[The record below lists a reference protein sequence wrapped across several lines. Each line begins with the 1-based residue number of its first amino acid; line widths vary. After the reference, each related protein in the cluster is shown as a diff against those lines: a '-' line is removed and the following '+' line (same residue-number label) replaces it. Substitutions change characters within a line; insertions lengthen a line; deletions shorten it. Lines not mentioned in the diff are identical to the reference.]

1 MKSILITGVS
11 RGIGLSIA
19 KEFIQND
26 YFVFGTSRSKFALSK
41 ALESNNCEHLIV
53 DVNDRDSIASIM
65 KDIPGENNT
74 LDCLV
79 NNAGI
84 TADQLF
90 IRMKDSEWD
99 DVINTNLTGIF
110 NITKPVSKI
119 MLKQKSGSIIN
130 ISSVSGL
137 MGNAGQVNYSS
148 SKSALLGFTK
158 SLAKELA
165 PRGINVNCICPGFI
179 ESDMTNELTSDQRDQ
194 ALSQIPLGNFGSD
207 TDIAKL
213 TLFLSSD
220 NAKYITGQSISVDG
234 GMYMQ
239 TYLLILRL
247 LR

>member
-1 MKSILITGVS
+1 MKSVLITGVS

-26 YFVFGTSRSKFALSK
+26 YFVFGTSRSKFDLSK
-41 ALESNNCEHLIV
+41 ALESNNCKHLIV
-53 DVNDRDSIASIM
+53 DVNDRDSITSIM

-110 NITKPVSKI
+110 NITKPVSKM

-194 ALSQIPLGNFGSD
+194 VLSQIPLGNFGSD

-234 GMYMQ
+234 GMYM
-239 TYLLILRL
+239 
-247 LR
+247 

>member
-1 MKSILITGVS
+1 MKSVLITGVS

-26 YFVFGTSRSKFALSK
+26 YFVFGTSRSKFDLSK
-41 ALESNNCEHLIV
+41 ALESNNCKHLIV
-53 DVNDRDSIASIM
+53 DVNDRDSIASLM
-65 KDIPGENNT
+65 KDIPGQNNT

-110 NITKPVSKI
+110 NITKPVSKM

-194 ALSQIPLGNFGSD
+194 ALSQIPLGSFGSD

-220 NAKYITGQSISVDG
+220 SAKYITGQSISVDG
-234 GMYMQ
+234 GMYM
-239 TYLLILRL
+239 
-247 LR
+247 

>member
-1 MKSILITGVS
+1 MKSVLITGVS

-26 YFVFGTSRSKFALSK
+26 YFVFGTSRSKFDLSK
-41 ALESNNCEHLIV
+41 VLESNNCKHLTV
-53 DVNDRDSIASIM
+53 DVNDRDSIAFLM

-194 ALSQIPLGNFGSD
+194 ALSQIPLGSFGSD
-207 TDIAKL
+207 TDIARL

-234 GMYMQ
+234 GMYM
-239 TYLLILRL
+239 
-247 LR
+247 

>member
-1 MKSILITGVS
+1 MKSVLITGVS

-26 YFVFGTSRSKFALSK
+26 YFVFGTSRSKFDLSK
-41 ALESNNCEHLIV
+41 ALESNNCKHLTV

-110 NITKPVSKI
+110 NITKPVSKM

-194 ALSQIPLGNFGSD
+194 VLSQIPLGNFGSD

-234 GMYMQ
+234 GMYM
-239 TYLLILRL
+239 
-247 LR
+247 

>member
-1 MKSILITGVS
+1 MKSVLITGVS

-26 YFVFGTSRSKFALSK
+26 YFVFGTSRSKFDLSK
-41 ALESNNCEHLIV
+41 ALESNNCKHLIV

-110 NITKPVSKI
+110 NITKPVSKM

-220 NAKYITGQSISVDG
+220 SAKYITGQSISVDG
-234 GMYMQ
+234 GMYM
-239 TYLLILRL
+239 
-247 LR
+247 

>member
-1 MKSILITGVS
+1 MTEILL
-11 RGIGLSIA
+11 RLH
-19 KEFIQND
+19 E
-26 YFVFGTSRSKFALSK
+26 
-41 ALESNNCEHLIV
+41 
-53 DVNDRDSIASIM
+53 
-65 KDIPGENNT
+65 DIPGENNT

-110 NITKPVSKI
+110 NITKPVSKM

-158 SLAKELA
+158 SLAK
-165 PRGINVNCICPGFI
+165 
-179 ESDMTNELTSDQRDQ
+179 S
-194 ALSQIPLGNFGSD
+194 
-207 TDIAKL
+207 
-213 TLFLSSD
+213 
-220 NAKYITGQSISVDG
+220 
-234 GMYMQ
+234 
-239 TYLLILRL
+239 LLKRY
-247 LR
+247 

>member
-1 MKSILITGVS
+1 MKSVLITGVS

-26 YFVFGTSRSKFALSK
+26 YFVFGTSRSKFDLSEALDSI
-41 ALESNNCEHLIV
+41 NCQHLIV
-53 DVNDRDSIASIM
+53 DVNDRDSIASVM
-65 KDIPGENNT
+65 KDIPGENNK

-90 IRMKDSEWD
+90 IRMKDSDWD

-110 NITKPVSKI
+110 NITKPVSKM

-179 ESDMTNELTSDQRDQ
+179 ESDMTNGLTSDQRDQ

-234 GMYMQ
+234 GMYM
-239 TYLLILRL
+239 
-247 LR
+247 

>member
-1 MKSILITGVS
+1 MKSVLITGVS

-26 YFVFGTSRSKFALSK
+26 YFVIGTSRSKFDLSK
-41 ALESNNCEHLIV
+41 ALESNNCKHLIV
-53 DVNDRDSIASIM
+53 DVNDRDSITSIM

-110 NITKPVSKI
+110 NITKPVSKM

-234 GMYMQ
+234 GMYM
-239 TYLLILRL
+239 
-247 LR
+247 

>member
-1 MKSILITGVS
+1 MKSVLITGVS

-26 YFVFGTSRSKFALSK
+26 YFVFGTSRSKFDLSK
-41 ALESNNCEHLIV
+41 ALESNNCRHLIV
-53 DVNDRDSIASIM
+53 DVNDRDSITSIM

-110 NITKPVSKI
+110 NITKPVSKM

-234 GMYMQ
+234 GMYM
-239 TYLLILRL
+239 
-247 LR
+247 

>member
-1 MKSILITGVS
+1 MKSVLITGVS

-26 YFVFGTSRSKFALSK
+26 YFVFGTSRSKFDLSK
-41 ALESNNCEHLIV
+41 ALESNNCKHLIV
-53 DVNDRDSIASIM
+53 DVNDRDSIASLM
-65 KDIPGENNT
+65 KGIPGEDNT

-194 ALSQIPLGNFGSD
+194 ALSQIPLGSFGSD

-234 GMYMQ
+234 GMYM
-239 TYLLILRL
+239 
-247 LR
+247 

>member
-1 MKSILITGVS
+1 MKSVLITGVS

-26 YFVFGTSRSKFALSK
+26 YFVFGTSRSKFDLAK
-41 ALESNNCEHLIV
+41 ALESSNCKHLIV
-53 DVNDRDSIASIM
+53 DVNDRDSIASVM

-110 NITKPVSKI
+110 NITKPVSKT

-213 TLFLSSD
+213 SLFLSSD

-234 GMYMQ
+234 GMYM
-239 TYLLILRL
+239 
-247 LR
+247 

>member
-1 MKSILITGVS
+1 MKSVLITGVS

-19 KEFIQND
+19 KEFIHND
-26 YFVFGTSRSKFALSK
+26 YFVFGTSRSKFDLSK
-41 ALESNNCEHLIV
+41 ALESNNCKHLIV
-53 DVNDRDSIASIM
+53 DVNDRDSITSIM

-110 NITKPVSKI
+110 NITKPVSKM

-130 ISSVSGL
+130 VSSVSGL

-234 GMYMQ
+234 GMYM
-239 TYLLILRL
+239 
-247 LR
+247 

>member
-1 MKSILITGVS
+1 MKSVLITGVS

-26 YFVFGTSRSKFALSK
+26 YFVFGTSRSKFDLSK
-41 ALESNNCEHLIV
+41 ALESNNCKHLIV
-53 DVNDRDSIASIM
+53 DVNDRDSITSIM

-110 NITKPVSKI
+110 NITKPVSKM

-179 ESDMTNELTSDQRDQ
+179 ESDMTNDLTSDQRDQ

-234 GMYMQ
+234 GMYM
-239 TYLLILRL
+239 
-247 LR
+247 

>member
-1 MKSILITGVS
+1 MKSVLITGVS

-26 YFVFGTSRSKFALSK
+26 YFVFGTSRSKFDLSK
-41 ALESNNCEHLIV
+41 ALESNNCKHLIV
-53 DVNDRDSIASIM
+53 DVNDRDSITSIM

-119 MLKQKSGSIIN
+119 MLKQKRGSIIN

-194 ALSQIPLGNFGSD
+194 ALSQIPLGSFGSD

-234 GMYMQ
+234 GMYM
-239 TYLLILRL
+239 
-247 LR
+247 

>member
-1 MKSILITGVS
+1 MKSVLITGVS

-26 YFVFGTSRSKFALSK
+26 YFVFGTSRSKFDLSK
-41 ALESNNCEHLIV
+41 ALESNNCKHLIV
-53 DVNDRDSIASIM
+53 DVNDRDAIASIM

-110 NITKPVSKI
+110 NITKPISKM

-165 PRGINVNCICPGFI
+165 PRGITVNCICPGFI
-179 ESDMTNELTSDQRDQ
+179 ESDMTNELSSDQRDQ
-194 ALSQIPLGNFGSD
+194 VLSQIPLGNFGSD

-213 TLFLSSD
+213 TVFLSSD
-220 NAKYITGQSISVDG
+220 NANYITGQSISVDG
-234 GMYMQ
+234 GMYM
-239 TYLLILRL
+239 
-247 LR
+247 

>member
-1 MKSILITGVS
+1 MKSVLITGVS

-26 YFVFGTSRSKFALSK
+26 YFVFGTSRSKFDLAK
-41 ALESNNCEHLIV
+41 ALESSNCKHLIV
-53 DVNDRDSIASIM
+53 DVNDRDSIASVM

-99 DVINTNLTGIF
+99 DVINTNLRGIF
-110 NITKPVSKI
+110 NITKPVSKM

-220 NAKYITGQSISVDG
+220 NAKYITGQNISVDG
-234 GMYMQ
+234 GMYM
-239 TYLLILRL
+239 
-247 LR
+247 

>member
-1 MKSILITGVS
+1 MKSVLITGVS

-26 YFVFGTSRSKFALSK
+26 YFVFGTSRSKFDLSK
-41 ALESNNCEHLIV
+41 ALESNNCKHLIV
-53 DVNDRDSIASIM
+53 DVNDRDSITSIM

-84 TADQLF
+84 TSDQLF

-110 NITKPVSKI
+110 NITKPVSKM

-234 GMYMQ
+234 GMYM
-239 TYLLILRL
+239 
-247 LR
+247 

>member
-1 MKSILITGVS
+1 MKSVLITGVS

-26 YFVFGTSRSKFALSK
+26 YYVFGTSRSKFDLSK
-41 ALESNNCEHLIV
+41 ALESNNCKHLIV
-53 DVNDRDSIASIM
+53 DVNDRDSIASLM

-110 NITKPVSKI
+110 NITKPVSKM

-179 ESDMTNELTSDQRDQ
+179 KSDMTNELTSDQRDQ

-234 GMYMQ
+234 GMYM
-239 TYLLILRL
+239 
-247 LR
+247 

>member
-1 MKSILITGVS
+1 MKSVLITGVS

-26 YFVFGTSRSKFALSK
+26 YFVFGTSRSKFDLSK
-41 ALESNNCEHLIV
+41 ALESSNCQHLMV
-53 DVNDRDSIASIM
+53 DVNDRDSIASLM

-110 NITKPVSKI
+110 NITKPVSKM

-234 GMYMQ
+234 GMYM
-239 TYLLILRL
+239 
-247 LR
+247 

>member
-1 MKSILITGVS
+1 MKSVLITGVS

-26 YFVFGTSRSKFALSK
+26 YFVFGTSRSKFDLSK
-41 ALESNNCEHLIV
+41 ALESNNCKHLIV
-53 DVNDRDSIASIM
+53 DVNDRDSIASLM

-110 NITKPVSKI
+110 NITKPVSKM

-194 ALSQIPLGNFGSD
+194 ALRQIPLGSFGSD

-234 GMYMQ
+234 GMYM
-239 TYLLILRL
+239 
-247 LR
+247 

>member
-1 MKSILITGVS
+1 MKSVLITGVS

-26 YFVFGTSRSKFALSK
+26 YFVFGTSRSKFDLSK
-41 ALESNNCEHLIV
+41 VLESNNCKHLTV
-53 DVNDRDSIASIM
+53 DVNDRDSIASLM

-179 ESDMTNELTSDQRDQ
+179 ESDMTNELTSDQRDK
-194 ALSQIPLGNFGSD
+194 ALSQIPLGSFGSD

-234 GMYMQ
+234 GMYM
-239 TYLLILRL
+239 
-247 LR
+247 

>member
-1 MKSILITGVS
+1 MKSVLITGVS

-26 YFVFGTSRSKFALSK
+26 YFVFGTSRSKFDLSK
-41 ALESNNCEHLIV
+41 ALESNNCKHLIV
-53 DVNDRDSIASIM
+53 DVNDRDSIASLM
-65 KDIPGENNT
+65 KDIPGEDNT

-110 NITKPVSKI
+110 NITKPVSKM

-220 NAKYITGQSISVDG
+220 NAKYSTGQSISVDG
-234 GMYMQ
+234 GMYM
-239 TYLLILRL
+239 
-247 LR
+247 

>member
-1 MKSILITGVS
+1 MKSVLITGVS

-26 YFVFGTSRSKFALSK
+26 YFVFGTSRSKFDLSK
-41 ALESNNCEHLIV
+41 ALESNNCKHLIV
-53 DVNDRDSIASIM
+53 DVNDRDSIASLM

-110 NITKPVSKI
+110 NITKPVSKM

-194 ALSQIPLGNFGSD
+194 ALSQIPLGNFGYD

-234 GMYMQ
+234 GMYM
-239 TYLLILRL
+239 
-247 LR
+247 

>member
-1 MKSILITGVS
+1 MKSVLITGVS
-11 RGIGLSIA
+11 RGIGLRIA

-26 YFVFGTSRSKFALSK
+26 YFVFGTSRSKFDLSK
-41 ALESNNCEHLIV
+41 ALESNNCKHLIV
-53 DVNDRDSIASIM
+53 DVNDRDSIASLM

-110 NITKPVSKI
+110 NITKPVSKM

-213 TLFLSSD
+213 TLCLSSD

-234 GMYMQ
+234 GMYM
-239 TYLLILRL
+239 
-247 LR
+247 

>member
-1 MKSILITGVS
+1 MKSVLITGVS

-26 YFVFGTSRSKFALSK
+26 YFVFGTSRSKFDLSK
-41 ALESNNCEHLIV
+41 ALESNNCKHLNV
-53 DVNDRDSIASIM
+53 DVNDRDSIASLM

-110 NITKPVSKI
+110 NITKPVSKM

-179 ESDMTNELTSDQRDQ
+179 ESDMTDELTSDQRDQ

-213 TLFLSSD
+213 TIFLSSD

-234 GMYMQ
+234 GMYM
-239 TYLLILRL
+239 
-247 LR
+247 

>member
-1 MKSILITGVS
+1 MKSVLITGVS

-26 YFVFGTSRSKFALSK
+26 YFVFGTSRSKFDLSK
-41 ALESNNCEHLIV
+41 ALESNNCKHLIL
-53 DVNDRDSIASIM
+53 DVNDRDSITSIM

-110 NITKPVSKI
+110 NITKPVSKM

-234 GMYMQ
+234 GMYM
-239 TYLLILRL
+239 
-247 LR
+247 

>member
-1 MKSILITGVS
+1 MKSVLITGVS

-26 YFVFGTSRSKFALSK
+26 YFVFGTSRSKFDLSK
-41 ALESNNCEHLIV
+41 ALESNNCKHLTV
-53 DVNDRDSIASIM
+53 DVNDRDSIASLM

-110 NITKPVSKI
+110 NITKPVSKM

-213 TLFLSSD
+213 TLFLSS
-220 NAKYITGQSISVDG
+220 NSAKYITGQSISVDG
-234 GMYMQ
+234 GMYM
-239 TYLLILRL
+239 
-247 LR
+247 

>member
-1 MKSILITGVS
+1 MKSVLITGVS

-26 YFVFGTSRSKFALSK
+26 YFVFGTSRSKFDLSK
-41 ALESNNCEHLIV
+41 ALESNNCKHLIV
-53 DVNDRDSIASIM
+53 DVNDRDSITSIM

-99 DVINTNLTGIF
+99 DVINTNLTGLF
-110 NITKPVSKI
+110 NITKPVSKM

-234 GMYMQ
+234 GMYM
-239 TYLLILRL
+239 
-247 LR
+247 

>member
-1 MKSILITGVS
+1 MKSVLITGVS

-26 YFVFGTSRSKFALSK
+26 YFVFGTSRSKFDLSK
-41 ALESNNCEHLIV
+41 ALESNNCKHLIV
-53 DVNDRDSIASIM
+53 DVNDRDSITSIM

-110 NITKPVSKI
+110 NITKPISKM

-234 GMYMQ
+234 GMYM
-239 TYLLILRL
+239 
-247 LR
+247 

>member
-1 MKSILITGVS
+1 MKSVLITGVS

-26 YFVFGTSRSKFALSK
+26 YFVFGTSRSKFDLSK
-41 ALESNNCEHLIV
+41 ALESNNCHHLMV
-53 DVNDRDSIASIM
+53 DVNDRDSIASLM
-65 KDIPGENNT
+65 KDIPGKNNT

-234 GMYMQ
+234 GMYM
-239 TYLLILRL
+239 
-247 LR
+247 

>member
-1 MKSILITGVS
+1 MKSVLITGVS

-26 YFVFGTSRSKFALSK
+26 YFVFGTSRSKFDLSK
-41 ALESNNCEHLIV
+41 ALESNNCKHLIV
-53 DVNDRDSIASIM
+53 DVNDRDSITSIM

-179 ESDMTNELTSDQRDQ
+179 ESDMTNELTTDQRDQ
-194 ALSQIPLGNFGSD
+194 ALSQIPLGSFGSD

-234 GMYMQ
+234 GMYM
-239 TYLLILRL
+239 
-247 LR
+247 

>member
-1 MKSILITGVS
+1 MKSVLITGVS

-19 KEFIQND
+19 KEFIQNN
-26 YFVFGTSRSKFALSK
+26 YFVFGTSRSKFDLSK
-41 ALESNNCEHLIV
+41 ALESNNCKHLIV
-53 DVNDRDSIASIM
+53 DVNDRDSITSIM

-110 NITKPVSKI
+110 NITKPVSKM

-234 GMYMQ
+234 GMYM
-239 TYLLILRL
+239 
-247 LR
+247 

>member
-1 MKSILITGVS
+1 MKSVLITGVS

-26 YFVFGTSRSKFALSK
+26 YFVFGTSRSKFDLSK
-41 ALESNNCEHLIV
+41 ALESNNCKHLIV
-53 DVNDRDSIASIM
+53 DVNDRDSITSIM

-110 NITKPVSKI
+110 NITKPVSKM

-179 ESDMTNELTSDQRDQ
+179 ESDMTNELTTDQRDQ
-194 ALSQIPLGNFGSD
+194 ALSQIPLGSFGSD

-234 GMYMQ
+234 GMYM
-239 TYLLILRL
+239 
-247 LR
+247 

>member
-1 MKSILITGVS
+1 MKSVLITGVS

-19 KEFIQND
+19 KEFTQND
-26 YFVFGTSRSKFALSK
+26 YFVFGTSRSKFDLSK
-41 ALESNNCEHLIV
+41 ALESNHCKHLTV
-53 DVNDRDSIASIM
+53 DVNDRDSIASLM

-84 TADQLF
+84 TEDQLF

-110 NITKPVSKI
+110 NITKPVSKM

-194 ALSQIPLGNFGSD
+194 ALSQIPLGSFGSD

-234 GMYMQ
+234 GMYM
-239 TYLLILRL
+239 
-247 LR
+247 

>member
-1 MKSILITGVS
+1 MKSVLITGVS

-26 YFVFGTSRSKFALSK
+26 YFVFGTSRSKFDLSK
-41 ALESNNCEHLIV
+41 ALESNNCKHLTV
-53 DVNDRDSIASIM
+53 DVNDRDSISSLM

-194 ALSQIPLGNFGSD
+194 ALSQIPLGSFGSD

-213 TLFLSSD
+213 SLFLSSD

-234 GMYMQ
+234 GMYM
-239 TYLLILRL
+239 
-247 LR
+247 

>member
-1 MKSILITGVS
+1 MKSVLITGVS

-26 YFVFGTSRSKFALSK
+26 YFVFGTSRSKFDLSK
-41 ALESNNCEHLIV
+41 ALESNNCKHLAV
-53 DVNDRDSIASIM
+53 DVNDRDSIASLM

-110 NITKPVSKI
+110 NITKPVSKM

-194 ALSQIPLGNFGSD
+194 ALRQIPLGSFGSD

-234 GMYMQ
+234 GMYM
-239 TYLLILRL
+239 
-247 LR
+247 

>member
-1 MKSILITGVS
+1 MKSVLITGVS

-26 YFVFGTSRSKFALSK
+26 YFVFGTSRSKFNLSK
-41 ALESNNCEHLIV
+41 ALESNNCKHLIV
-53 DVNDRDSIASIM
+53 DVNDRDSITSIM

-110 NITKPVSKI
+110 NITKPVSKM

-234 GMYMQ
+234 GMYM
-239 TYLLILRL
+239 
-247 LR
+247 

>member
-1 MKSILITGVS
+1 M
-11 RGIGLSIA
+11 
-19 KEFIQND
+19 
-26 YFVFGTSRSKFALSK
+26 
-41 ALESNNCEHLIV
+41 
-53 DVNDRDSIASIM
+53 NDRDSIASVM
-65 KDIPGENNT
+65 KDIPGINNT

-110 NITKPVSKI
+110 NITKPVSKM

-234 GMYMQ
+234 GMYM
-239 TYLLILRL
+239 
-247 LR
+247 